1 MTKEYAMKMNF
12 SLPLAACLT
21 EGDTDNTEPAARVS
35 CCNMIVAD
43 TKHINH
49 ISLEETDDDDELA
62 QRYSAAVSA
71 AKSDAPEGNCIAAVL
86 GSEDCTVEYDCGAFE
101 AAVFD
106 YLEKMTI
113 LRDLGTDVILMHGCS
128 RLWQMRAAVIA
139 GEQAE
144 IPVFVTMNA
153 DEDGK
158 SENETDYISAL
169 ITLQSL
175 GAAAFGIYSTDGA
188 SELPVLLEQ
197 ALPHAEIPLIA
208 VADLS
213 SMDDTELKRLSY
225 SGASVFLNTAPDPQ
239 DEAAKRLLALE
250 SVFDPGTEKD
260 SYAAA
265 VESEVFFLPDNIEL
279 SEPIE
284 CDWGMSDDMIDM
296 DDENINSIC
305 IVLNS
310 SDDVSLLAVNSDM
323 SRLPVTVHTND
334 SNTLEAALR
343 YFTGRLIVD
352 SRCAIDRS
360 ELEALC
366 EKYGAIVY

>member
-1 MTKEYAMKMNF
+1 MKKNF

-21 EGDTDNTEPAARVS
+21 ETGDTDNIEPAACTSR
-35 CCNMIVAD
+35 CNLIIAE
-43 TKHINH
+43 TRHINH
-49 ISLEETDDDDELA
+49 ILLEETDDDDELA
-62 QRYSAAVSA
+62 QRYSAALSA
-71 AKSDAPEGNCIAAVL
+71 AKSKAADGALIAAVL
-86 GSEDCTVEYDCGAFE
+86 GSEDCAVEYDCGAFE

-113 LRDLGTDVILMHGCS
+113 LRDLGTDIILMHGCS

-144 IPVFVTMNA
+144 IPVFVTVNA

-188 SELPVLLEQ
+188 GELSILLEK

-208 VADLS
+208 VEDMNSL
-213 SMDDTELKRLSY
+213 DDAALKRLSY
-225 SGASVFLNTAPDPQ
+225 SGASIYLNTAPDP
-239 DEAAKRLLALE
+239 DGETAKKLLSLT
-250 SVFDPGTEKD
+250 SVFDPDTEKD

-265 VESEVFFLPDNIEL
+265 VESEVFFLSDNIEL

-284 CDWGMSDDMIDM
+284 CDWGMSYDLIDM
-296 DDENINSIC
+296 DDENINSVC

-323 SRLPVTVHTND
+323 SRLPLTVHTND

-352 SRCAIDRS
+352 SRCAIERS
-360 ELEALC
+360 ELDALC